1 MELAL
6 SLVIV
11 AAALGAMVRG
21 VDVRAALGAAG
32 LLLALVAGVPEKFL
46 ATLLKEAINLKTIGP
61 ICASLG
67 YAYVLKA
74 TGADREMV
82 RVLLRP
88 LQRAK
93 WLLIPGGCLVGFV
106 TNTAITSQ
114 TACAATVG
122 PVLVP
127 LMQAAGFHPLIA
139 AATLVLGCSGG
150 GNLFNP
156 GDADLVAIQ
165 QAARAPMTSILNAMF
180 APLAVGFAV
189 AVAVFMALARRAPRE
204 EVKAKEFAP
213 VDFAAPVDWLKAA
226 LPPLPVV
233 MIFAALP
240 GWHLLPPLNRAFP
253 DGLPVPLAMAV
264 FGVVALLVARGR
276 VVELLNQ
283 FARGAGYAYVHIIT
297 LIIAATCFFVGMTA
311 AGLTDKLVRVAAGSD
326 ALGTLASGAFPM
338 ALGVVS
344 GSGMGPSVA
353 FSWAVLP
360 GLSATNLPAA
370 LDLGVF
376 GAIGASWGRTMSP
389 VAAVVIYTGLLVGV
403 TPAQIA
409 RRTAPAL
416 LAGFVAAFAVLL
428 AR

>member
-1 MELAL
+1 MELVL
-6 SLVIV
+6 SFLIV
-11 AAALGAMVRG
+11 AVALGALVRG
-21 VDVRAALGAAG
+21 VDVRLALGAAG
-32 LLLALVAGVPEKFL
+32 LLLALVADVPEKLL
-46 ATLLKEAINLKTIGP
+46 ASLGKEAVNLKTIGP

-82 RVLLRP
+82 RLLLRP

-114 TACAATVG
+114 TAAAATVG
-122 PVLVP
+122 PILVP
-127 LMQAAGFHPLIA
+127 LMLAAGFHPLIA

-165 QAARAPMTSILNAMF
+165 QASGAPMTSILNAMF
-180 APLAVGFAV
+180 APLGFGFIV
-189 AVAVFMALARRAPRE
+189 AVAVFMALSRRVPTE
-204 EVKAKEFAP
+204 KVKAMEFAP
-213 VDFAAPVDWLKAA
+213 VDFAAPVDWVKAA
-226 LPPLPVV
+226 LPPLPVGL
-233 MIFAALP
+233 IFLALP

-264 FGVVALLVARGR
+264 SGVIVLVVARGR

-283 FARGAGYAYVHIIT
+283 FARGAGYAYIHIIT
-297 LIIAATCFFVGMTA
+297 LIIAASCFFVGMTA
-311 AGLTDKLVRVAAGSD
+311 AGLTDRLVRVAAGSD

-344 GSGMGPSVA
+344 E
-353 FSWAVLP
+353 
-360 GLSATNLPAA
+360 
-370 LDLGVF
+370 
-376 GAIGASWGRTMSP
+376 IGRAH
-389 VAAVVIYTGLLVGV
+389 V
-403 TPAQIA
+403 
-409 RRTAPAL
+409 
-416 LAGFVAAFAVLL
+416 
-428 AR
+428 

>member
-1 MELAL
+1 MELVL
-6 SLVIV
+6 SFLIV
-11 AAALGAMVRG
+11 AIALGAMVRG
-21 VDVRAALGAAG
+21 VDVRLALGVAG
-32 LLLALVAGVPEKFL
+32 LLLALVARVPEKFFTAL
-46 ATLLKEAINLKTIGP
+46 VHEAINLKTIGP
-61 ICASLG
+61 ICTSLG

-82 RVLLRP
+82 RLLLRP

-93 WLLIPGGCLVGFV
+93 WLLIPGGCFVGFV

-114 TACAATVG
+114 TAVAATVG
-122 PVLVP
+122 PILVP

-165 QAARAPMTSILNAMF
+165 QASGAPMASILNAMF
-180 APLAVGFAV
+180 APLTIGFCAAV
-189 AVAVFMALARRAPRE
+189 AAFMGLSRHAPAE
-204 EVKAKEFAP
+204 QVEAKQFAQ
-213 VDFAAPVDWLKAA
+213 VDFDAPVDWVKAA
-226 LPPLPVV
+226 LPPLPVAL
-233 MIFAALP
+233 IFLAMP
-240 GWHLLPPLNRAFP
+240 GWHLLPPLSAAFP
-253 DGLPVPLAMAV
+253 GGLPVWLAMAV
-264 FGVVALLVARGR
+264 SGVIALLVARGR
-276 VVELLNQ
+276 VVELMNQ
-283 FARGAGYAYVHIIT
+283 FAHGAAYAYVHIIT
-297 LIIAATCFFVGMTA
+297 LIIAASCFFVGMTA
-311 AGLTDKLVRVAAGSD
+311 AGLTDRLVRLAAGND
-326 ALGTLASGAFPM
+326 FLGTLASGAFPM
-338 ALGVVS
+338 SLGVVS

-360 GLSATNLPAA
+360 GLSVTNLPAA

-389 VAAVVIYTGLLVGV
+389 VAAVVLYTALLVGV

-409 RRTAPAL
+409 KRTAPAL
-416 LAGFVAAFAVLL
+416 LVGFAVAFAVLL

>member
-6 SLVIV
+6 SLLIV

-46 ATLLKEAINLKTIGP
+46 ATLVREAVNLKTIGP
-61 ICASLG
+61 ICSSLG

-74 TGADREMV
+74 TGADHEMV

-122 PVLVP
+122 PILVP

-165 QAARAPMTSILNAMF
+165 QASGAPMGRILGTMF
-180 APLAVGFAV
+180 TPLVAGFAV
-189 AVAVFMALARRAPRE
+189 AVAVFMVLARRAPADNVTAR
-204 EVKAKEFAP
+204 EFAP
-213 VDFAAPVDWLKAA
+213 VDFAAPVDWVKAV

-233 MIFAALP
+233 LIFLALP
-240 GWHLLPPLNRAFP
+240 GWHLIPPLNAAFP

-264 FGVVALLVARGR
+264 SGVVALLVARGR
-276 VVELLNQ
+276 VVALLNQ

-297 LIIAATCFFVGMTA
+297 LIIAASCFFVGMTA
-311 AGLTDKLVRVAAGSD
+311 AGLTDRLVRVAAGSD
-326 ALGTLASGAFPM
+326 VLGTLASGTFPM

-344 GSGMGPSVA
+344 GSGMGPSVV

-409 RRTAPAL
+409 KRTAPAL
-416 LAGFVAAFAVLL
+416 LAGFVVAFAVLL

>member
-1 MELAL
+1 METLL
-6 SLVIV
+6 SFLIV
-11 AAALGAMVRG
+11 ATAIGVMLRG
-21 VDVRAALGAAG
+21 VDVRVALGAAG

-46 ATLLKEAINLKTIGP
+46 GALFNEAINLKTIGP

-74 TGADREMV
+74 TGCDREMV

-114 TACAATVG
+114 TAVAATVG
-122 PVLVP
+122 PILVP

-165 QAARAPMTSILNAMF
+165 QASGAPMTSILNAMF
-180 APLAVGFAV
+180 APLVVGFIA
-189 AVAVFMALARRAPRE
+189 AVAVFMALSRRAPVE
-204 EVKAKEFAP
+204 KVKAMEFAP
-213 VDFAAPVDWLKAA
+213 VDFSAPVDWVKAA
-226 LPPLPVV
+226 LPPLPVALV
-233 MIFAALP
+233 FLALP
-240 GWHLLPPLNRAFP
+240 GWNLLPPLNRAFP
-253 DGLPVPLAMAV
+253 GGLPVPLAMAV
-264 FGVVALLVARGR
+264 SGMVVLLVARGR

-297 LIIAATCFFVGMTA
+297 LIIAASCFFVGMTA
-311 AGLTDKLVRVAAGSD
+311 AGLTDRLVRVAAGSD
-326 ALGTLASGAFPM
+326 FLGTLASGAFPM

-389 VAAVVIYTGLLVGV
+389 VAAVVIYTALLVGV
-403 TPAQIA
+403 TPGQIA
-409 RRTAPAL
+409 KRLAPAL
-416 LAGFVAAFAVLL
+416 LAGFLAAFAVLI